1 MTTFAVVT
9 PSYRSDW
16 PLFTALHESVLR
28 YTPQDVTHYV
38 IVPGADV
45 TLFSQAAGRRCV
57 IMPEES
63 LYPRGYQRA
72 GVFDDLLHRV
82 PGVPPSVRVAA
93 VSFRR
98 PFRPVRGWMMQQL
111 LKMEACRQI
120 EADALLVVD
129 SDVLLVRP
137 VSSSI
142 VCPGGRTRF
151 YSRPGAVDT
160 RLPLHMQWHAVAREL
175 LGLPPASF
183 PAPDYVSSFNIW
195 DRQVLRALLARI
207 EAVTGHRWTDA
218 VAVRRTFSEWTSYGV
233 FADQLMPQ
241 AVGEAMASPLCHSYW
256 DAVPLTDD
264 SAAEFAA
271 GIGPEDV
278 AILIQSKSRTPMSL
292 RHAVQQSVERALAP
306 GSSGS
311 AARACAAGR
320 AGS

>member
-1 MTTFAVVT
+1 MTKFAVVT

-57 IMPEES
+57 VIPEES
-63 LYPRGYQRA
+63 LYPRGYRRA

-82 PGVPPSVRVAA
+82 PGVSPSARVAA
-93 VSFRR
+93 VSIRR

-120 EADALLVVD
+120 EAHALLIVD

-137 VSSSI
+137 VDSSI
-142 VCPGGRTRF
+142 VCPGGRTRL
-151 YSRPGAVDT
+151 YRRPGAVDT

-195 DRQVLRALLARI
+195 DRRVLRALLARV
-207 EAVTGHRWTDA
+207 EEVTGRRWTDA
-218 VAVRRTFSEWTSYGV
+218 VAAQRTFSEWTIYGL
-233 FADQLMPQ
+233 FADQLMPH

-256 DAVPLTDD
+256 DAVPLTDE

-271 GIGPEDV
+271 GIGPQDV
-278 AILIQSKSRTPMSL
+278 AILIQSKSRTPL
-292 RHAVQQSVERALAP
+292 PVRQAVQRSVERALAV
-306 GSSGS
+306 SSAGS
-311 AARACAAGR
+311 AAPGSAAGQ